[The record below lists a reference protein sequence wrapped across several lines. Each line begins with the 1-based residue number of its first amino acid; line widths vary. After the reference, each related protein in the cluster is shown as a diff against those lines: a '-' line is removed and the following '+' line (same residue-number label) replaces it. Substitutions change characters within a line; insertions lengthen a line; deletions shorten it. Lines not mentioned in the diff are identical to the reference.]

1 MQQRSWKSSSSN
13 RKHLCTIFGIS
24 FWLFMTCVCCLKLQL
39 PSKSLKHFETSNFP
53 NAQHVLSMSYAPA
66 TFLPIQVCEALQQGL
81 APNLAH
87 FCAKCILVAI
97 KIGLGAI
104 EFSFGVSWQ
113 DQTIGWI
120 KLILWFLRG
129 SGIVLIFNGITF
141 GVWHYG
147 GKSFEHTWGLRAIF
161 VALLCSVFVCDRTR
175 VTPRSSKSILPGFA
189 EKIPTRFQAHISGSG
204 GPKVGLLTKGTD
216 QGSKDFFL
224 SSATS
229 RFFTV
234 DSEMESLK

>member
-1 MQQRSWKSSSSN
+1 MFLVVSMWSRGSSTAWNEECLECVLQMCFGNDSEEWLQVILKKFHAARELKNILISRTQWYSMQQRSWKSSSSN

-39 PSKSLKHFETSNFP
+39 PSNSLKHFETSNFP

-113 DQTIGWI
+113 DQTIG
-120 KLILWFLRG
+120 
-129 SGIVLIFNGITF
+129 T
-141 GVWHYG
+141 
-147 GKSFEHTWGLRAIF
+147 
-161 VALLCSVFVCDRTR
+161 
-175 VTPRSSKSILPGFA
+175 
-189 EKIPTRFQAHISGSG
+189 
-204 GPKVGLLTKGTD
+204 
-216 QGSKDFFL
+216 
-224 SSATS
+224 
-229 RFFTV
+229 
-234 DSEMESLK
+234 